1 MNYDLAYHDKP
12 IQDLRFVISGGAGFI
27 GSHLAEYL
35 LQHGASKV
43 RVIDNLATGL
53 RSNIELLS
61 QYDAFEFV
69 EGDIRSI
76 EDCRRACEGMD
87 LLSHQAAMGSVPRS
101 IKDPITTN
109 DVNAGGFVNML
120 TAAREAGVK
129 RVVFASSSS
138 VYGDEPNLPKLE
150 ERVGRPLS
158 PYAVSKKSNEL
169 YADIFSD
176 VYQQEIIG
184 LRYFNIFGPRQDPD
198 GPYAA
203 VIPKFAEGILTST
216 DVYINGDGEQSR
228 DFTFVEN
235 AIQANV
241 KALLTNNKEALGQ
254 IYNIAVG
261 DRFTV
266 NELYNTIAELLGSTQ
281 KAVHRE
287 ERAGDIKHSLASIG
301 KAQKLLGYNPRY
313 KMREGLERTM
323 VFYKKLVSEGQ
334 QN

>member
-69 EGDIRSI
+69 EGDIRNI
-76 EDCRRACEGMD
+76 DDCRNACEGMD

-129 RVVFASSSS
+129 HANCSS
-138 VYGDEPNLPKLE
+138 
-150 ERVGRPLS
+150 
-158 PYAVSKKSNEL
+158 
-169 YADIFSD
+169 
-176 VYQQEIIG
+176 
-184 LRYFNIFGPRQDPD
+184 
-198 GPYAA
+198 
-203 VIPKFAEGILTST
+203 
-216 DVYINGDGEQSR
+216 
-228 DFTFVEN
+228 
-235 AIQANV
+235 
-241 KALLTNNKEALGQ
+241 
-254 IYNIAVG
+254 
-261 DRFTV
+261 
-266 NELYNTIAELLGSTQ
+266 
-281 KAVHRE
+281 
-287 ERAGDIKHSLASIG
+287 
-301 KAQKLLGYNPRY
+301 
-313 KMREGLERTM
+313 
-323 VFYKKLVSEGQ
+323 
-334 QN
+334 

>member
-1 MNYDLAYHDKP
+1 
-12 IQDLRFVISGGAGFI
+12 
-27 GSHLAEYL
+27 
-35 LQHGASKV
+35 
-43 RVIDNLATGL
+43 
-53 RSNIELLS
+53 
-61 QYDAFEFV
+61 
-69 EGDIRSI
+69 
-76 EDCRRACEGMD
+76 
-87 LLSHQAAMGSVPRS
+87 
-101 IKDPITTN
+101 
-109 DVNAGGFVNML
+109 ML

-150 ERVGRPLS
+150 ERIGRPLS

-216 DVYINGDGEQSR
+216 DVYIN
-228 DFTFVEN
+228 DFTYVEN

-241 KALLTNNKEALGQ
+241 KALLTENKEALGQ

-301 KAQKLLGYNPRY
+301 KAQKLLGYNPCYR
-313 KMREGLERTM
+313 MREGLERTM